1 MLLQELTQEF
11 LPRSDSSLARI
22 GRQIA
27 REVVARKMT
36 TRENPQ
42 VTLDKA
48 INRITN
54 EISKAAM
61 EEFQMLSMQTT
72 ARRM

>member
-1 MLLQELTQEF
+1 MLLQELTQEL
-11 LPRSDSSLARI
+11 LPRNDSSLARI
-22 GRQIA
+22 GKQIA

-42 VTLDKA
+42 ITLDKA

-54 EISKAAM
+54 EISRAAM
-61 EEFQMLSMQTT
+61 EEFQMLSMQKPVG
-72 ARRM
+72 RM

>member
-1 MLLQELTQEF
+1 MLLQELTQEL
-11 LPRSDSSLARI
+11 LPRNDSSLARI
-22 GRQIA
+22 GKQIA

-54 EISKAAM
+54 EISRAAM
-61 EEFQMLSMQTT
+61 EEFQMLSMQKPEG
-72 ARRM
+72 RM